1 MADTVQQWAEWTQTA
16 SEGLDDARQR
26 VNSVLNDSSATTA
39 EKDKAVQDLLIQEYY
54 VNWLVEQNAE
64 IQQTGVVPSFLSIPS
79 KTIHGALWVDG
90 SDNNKIKS
98 GTLEEFTTNQIINSD
113 RVHVADLDGASID
126 LWISSNTGNPP
137 TPQIK
142 VVRYDTNGNVM
153 GFICYNTNDTG
164 KITWRFGAS
173 NSYYESPNYNSGNR
187 NGYCCWI
194 RSGSNLPPTH
204 ANFANMARWSATTSP
219 NLDGEYILSNIQ
231 NYVFS
236 GGSVDPN
243 APWDFYNND
252 IFPGVDP
259 DNAIIPEPYNPD
271 PEKPEPELPDL
282 PGESENGGDDME
294 RNDIT
299 GVGGS
304 FGFLT
309 QYALRGS
316 DVENLGQ
323 KLWNGFKSNQSD
335 PDYPDDVTKYL
346 LNFVY
351 SVNPDTGSVNMAD
364 IMEFFVSLK
373 MYPFPLGNVH
383 TLSSSDHNLYVG
395 SGTKPIIM
403 NNIIYTMDSYVGKLD
418 CGTLTIP
425 FWFGDYRD
433 YELEIALYLPYCGT
447 VQLNPG
453 DVLGGEMHCEYIIDF
468 CTGSCTAFV
477 DCTTWDNHK
486 ITVATL
492 SGQIGADV
500 PMSATNAG
508 RVASRVLNDRV
519 KVAENIL
526 SPLKAATTGI
536 GAVMAGNFAGAFRQ
550 GFDVFIS
557 PGINEQKQLAGMGER
572 GAISAPVLGG
582 GGGFS
587 AFASLPAVFCQ
598 VRSPFFTDADNY
610 ADAVGLPSSD
620 TVIIGNCTG
629 FCAFHNVD
637 MSSLNADADAVNEIR
652 RLLESGV
659 YI

>member
-1 MADTVQQWAEWTQTA
+1 MATVEEWDAYVQEYETNIEDVRTHTQ
-16 SEGLDDARQR
+16 
-26 VNSVLNDSSATTA
+26 NILNDSTATQA
-39 EKDKAVQDLLIQEYY
+39 QKENAVRELTIQEIHLQELKAANDNIQETGIVPTSITFGKNNCGSFVFRWGGDSKIHAAMYNPISASGNVRDTDSGVSLGMFLISDVVTVSAKTAYY
-54 VNWLVEQNAE
+54 YPGDPPYNVTFSEYADTSGTYKEFGVHTATAIPSASDVKIKFTSNVLTINDSQFSSSLNTILIRAAVGDLSSPVTWSDV
-64 IQQTGVVPSFLSIPS
+64 GSYVVPLNLTYVGIVNTPS
-79 KTIHGALWVDG
+79 DIVGGNSPWDYF
-90 SDNNKIKS
+90 NNKIKPIV
-98 GTLEEFTTNQIINSD
+98 N
-113 RVHVADLDGASID
+113 
-126 LWISSNTGNPP
+126 
-137 TPQIK
+137 
-142 VVRYDTNGNVM
+142 
-153 GFICYNTNDTG
+153 
-164 KITWRFGAS
+164 
-173 NSYYESPNYNSGNR
+173 
-187 NGYCCWI
+187 
-194 RSGSNLPPTH
+194 
-204 ANFANMARWSATTSP
+204 
-219 NLDGEYILSNIQ
+219 
-231 NYVFS
+231 
-236 GGSVDPN
+236 
-243 APWDFYNND
+243 
-252 IFPGVDP
+252 P
-259 DNAIIPEPYNPD
+259 DNSVFPNGYNPD
-271 PEKPEPELPDL
+271 PEKPDPEFPELP
-282 PGESENGGDDME
+282 GEGENGGDDME

-316 DVENLGQ
+316 DIENLGQ
-323 KLWNGFKSNQSD
+323 KLWNGFKSNPSD
-335 PDYPDDVTKYL
+335 PDYPYDVTKYL

-351 SVNPDTGSVNMAD
+351 SVNPDTGSVNMSD

-383 TLSSSDHNLYVG
+383 TLVSSGYNLYVG
-395 SGTKPIIM
+395 SGTKPIVM
-403 NNIIYTMDSYVGKLD
+403 NNIIHTMDSYVGKLD

-453 DVLGGEMHCEYIIDF
+453 DVLGGVMHCEYVIDF

-492 SGQIGADV
+492 TGQIGADV

-508 RVASRVLNDRV
+508 RVASRVLNDRI

-526 SPLKAATTGI
+526 SPLKAATTGV

-557 PGINEQKQLAGMGER
+557 PAINEQKQLAGMGER

-610 ADAVGLPSSD
+610 ADAVGLPSSE
-620 TVIIGNCTG
+620 TVIIGECSG

-637 MSSLNADADAVNEIR
+637 MSNLNADADAVNEIR
-652 RLLESGV
+652 RLLESG
-659 YI
+659 IFI

>member
-1 MADTVQQWAEWTQTA
+1 MATPTETLQAWDTYISDYQTELAAHYATLDTSNQTQMQEYAIQAAHLTELKRKRQYLQDYYSQYGVLPDNVTFNA
-16 SEGLDDARQR
+16 TDAGIALYRRGEGLDPIVVTLIPGRSSETIAESEDFSLSISFDTAHAG
-26 VNSVLNDSSATTA
+26 NSAPGANGLSNIGV
-39 EKDKAVQDLLIQEYY
+39 KY
-54 VNWLVEQNAE
+54 
-64 IQQTGVVPSFLSIPS
+64 TGVNNVWFNTTWADS
-79 KTIHGALWVDG
+79 KGYLTGETANIAH
-90 SDNNKIKS
+90 
-98 GTLEEFTTNQIINSD
+98 FTDEIY
-113 RVHVADLDGASID
+113 G
-126 LWISSNTGNPP
+126 
-137 TPQIK
+137 
-142 VVRYDTNGNVM
+142 
-153 GFICYNTNDTG
+153 
-164 KITWRFGAS
+164 FGAS
-173 NSYYESPNYNSGNR
+173 VSYIPVVA
-187 NGYCCWI
+187 
-194 RSGSNLPPTH
+194 SGSRARAAFFGQGSLIHLDAANVPTE
-204 ANFANMARWSATTSP
+204 T
-219 NLDGEYILSNIQ
+219 
-231 NYVFS
+231 
-236 GGSVDPN
+236 
-243 APWDFYNND
+243 PWDYYNGEILPD
-252 IFPGVDP
+252 IDP
-259 DNAIIPEPYNPD
+259 DNAVFPDGYDTTPDKPD
-271 PEKPEPELPDL
+271 PEYPELP
-282 PGESENGGDDME
+282 GETENGGDDME

-309 QYALRGS
+309 QYALRAA
-316 DVENLGQ
+316 DIENLGQ
-323 KLWNGFKSNQSD
+323 KLWNGFKSNPAD
-335 PDYPDDVTKYL
+335 PDYPNDVTKYL

-364 IMEFFVSLK
+364 IMEFFISLK

-383 TLSSSDHNLYVG
+383 TLRSSGHNLYVG

-453 DVLGGEMHCEYIIDF
+453 DVLGGVMHCEYVIDF

-492 SGQIGADV
+492 TGQIGADV

-508 RVASRVLNDRV
+508 RVASRVLNDRI

-526 SPLKAATTGI
+526 TPLKAATTGV
-536 GAVMAGNFAGAFRQ
+536 GAIMAGNFAGAFRQ

-557 PGINEQKQLAGMGER
+557 PMLNEQKQLAGMGER

-610 ADAVGLPSSD
+610 ADSVGLPSSE

-659 YI
+659 FI

>member
-1 MADTVQQWAEWTQTA
+1 MATPTETLQAWDTYISEYQTELTAKYASLDTSNQTQMQEYAIQSAHLTELKRKRQYLQDYYA
-16 SEGLDDARQR
+16 QYGNLPANVSFDATDAGIALYRRGEGLDPI
-26 VNSVLNDSSATTA
+26 
-39 EKDKAVQDLLIQEYY
+39 AVTLIPGRSGETIAQSEDF
-54 VNWLVEQNAE
+54 
-64 IQQTGVVPSFLSIPS
+64 TLSISFDTAHAGDSAP
-79 KTIHGALWVDG
+79 GANGLQNIGVQYTG
-90 SDNNKIKS
+90 ADNVWFNTTWNAS
-98 GTLEEFTTNQIINSD
+98 GYL
-113 RVHVADLDGASID
+113 
-126 LWISSNTGNPP
+126 TGE
-137 TPQIK
+137 T
-142 VVRYDTNGNVM
+142 V
-153 GFICYNTNDTG
+153 
-164 KITWRFGAS
+164 
-173 NSYYESPNYNSGNR
+173 
-187 NGYCCWI
+187 
-194 RSGSNLPPTH
+194 
-204 ANFANMARWSATTSP
+204 
-219 NLDGEYILSNIQ
+219 NIAH
-231 NYVFS
+231 FR
-236 GGSVDPN
+236 
-243 APWDFYNND
+243 ND
-252 IFPGVDP
+252 IFGFGANLSYIPVIASGTRARLAAFGQGILIHLDAATVPTETPWDYYNGEILPNIDP
-259 DNAIIPEPYNPD
+259 DNAVFPDGYDTTPDKPNPEY
-271 PEKPEPELPDL
+271 PELP
-282 PGESENGGDDME
+282 GETENGGDDME

-316 DVENLGQ
+316 DIENLGQ
-323 KLWNGFKSNQSD
+323 KLWNGFKSNPTD

-383 TLSSSDHNLYVG
+383 TLSSSGYNFYVG

-403 NNIIYTMDSYVGKLD
+403 NNVIYTMDSYVGTLD

-453 DVLGGEMHCEYIIDF
+453 DVLGGLMHCEYVIDF

-486 ITVATL
+486 ITLASL

-508 RVASRVLNDRV
+508 RVASRVLNDRI

-536 GAVMAGNFAGAFRQ
+536 GAVMAGNFAGAIRQ

-598 VRSPFFTDADNY
+598 VRAPFFTNADNY

-637 MSSLNADADAVNEIR
+637 MSSLNADADTVNEIR
-652 RLLESGV
+652 RLLESG
-659 YI
+659 IFI

>member
-1 MADTVQQWAEWTQTA
+1 MATPTETLQAWDTYISDYQTELAAKYASLDTSNQTQMQEYAIQSAHLTELKRKRQYLQDYYA
-16 SEGLDDARQR
+16 QYGNLPANVSFDATDAGIALYRRGEGLDPIAVTLIPGRSGETIAQSEDFTLSISFDTAHA
-26 VNSVLNDSSATTA
+26 NDSAPGANGLANIGVKYTGADNVWFNTTWA
-39 EKDKAVQDLLIQEYY
+39 ASGYL
-54 VNWLVEQNAE
+54 
-64 IQQTGVVPSFLSIPS
+64 TGETANIAHFRNDIFGFGANLSYIPV
-79 KTIHGALWVDG
+79 IA
-90 SDNNKIKS
+90 S
-98 GTLEEFTTNQIINSD
+98 GTRARLASFGQGILI
-113 RVHVADLDGASID
+113 HLDAA
-126 LWISSNTGNPP
+126 TVP
-137 TPQIK
+137 TE
-142 VVRYDTNGNVM
+142 T
-153 GFICYNTNDTG
+153 
-164 KITWRFGAS
+164 
-173 NSYYESPNYNSGNR
+173 
-187 NGYCCWI
+187 
-194 RSGSNLPPTH
+194 
-204 ANFANMARWSATTSP
+204 
-219 NLDGEYILSNIQ
+219 
-231 NYVFS
+231 
-236 GGSVDPN
+236 
-243 APWDFYNND
+243 PWDFYNNEILPD
-252 IFPGVDP
+252 IDP
-259 DNAIIPEPYNPD
+259 DNAVFPDGYDTTPDKPD
-271 PEKPEPELPDL
+271 PEYPELP
-282 PGESENGGDDME
+282 GETENGGDDME
-294 RNDIT
+294 RNDTT

-316 DVENLGQ
+316 DIENLGQ
-323 KLWNGFKSNQSD
+323 KLWNGFKSNPSD

-383 TLSSSDHNLYVG
+383 NLSSSGYNFYVG

-403 NNIIYTMDSYVGKLD
+403 NNIIYTMDSYVGTLD

-433 YELEIALYLPYCGT
+433 YDLEITLYLPYCGT

-453 DVLGGEMHCEYIIDF
+453 DVLGGLMHCEYVIDF
-468 CTGSCTAFV
+468 CTGSCTAYV

-486 ITVATL
+486 ITLASL

-508 RVASRVLNDRV
+508 RVASRVLNDRI

-598 VRSPFFTDADNY
+598 VRAPFFTNADNY
-610 ADAVGLPSSD
+610 ADAVGLPSSE
-620 TVIIGNCTG
+620 TVIIGNCAG

-637 MSSLNADADAVNEIR
+637 MSTLNADADTVNEIR
-652 RLLESGV
+652 RLLESG
-659 YI
+659 IFI

>member
-1 MADTVQQWAEWTQTA
+1 MATVQEWDAFA
-16 SEGLDDARQR
+16 SDYGVQMETKRRELQQI
-26 VNSVLNDSSATTA
+26 LNDPDASQADKNKARADYAQQQRFYEMVRA
-39 EKDKAVQDLLIQEYY
+39 ENNQIQISG
-54 VNWLVEQNAE
+54 VAPDTWTIPAQNANSGLYIWSGDGQTYNCNITFPLPTQAVTE
-64 IQQTGVVPSFLSIPS
+64 TWSFATSEHFDIQLTLPIRANDTNTLTPF
-79 KTIHGALWVDG
+79 G
-90 SDNNKIKS
+90 S
-98 GTLEEFTTNQIINSD
+98 L
-113 RVHVADLDGASID
+113 
-126 LWISSNTGNPP
+126 NPP
-137 TPQIK
+137 
-142 VVRYDTNGNVM
+142 DTL
-153 GFICYNTNDTG
+153 TG
-164 KITWRFGAS
+164 DWGVKQGTGSWAGTWRFLFTDAKNNLTS
-173 NSYYESPNYNSGNR
+173 KYWEIAYETSQVYAPLMKISGTIPTVTAGTQIPCGNRQTGIPDFICGQFITVSMPGDAVENPWDYYNSE
-187 NGYCCWI
+187 I
-194 RSGSNLPPTH
+194 LP
-204 ANFANMARWSATTSP
+204 
-219 NLDGEYILSNIQ
+219 
-231 NYVFS
+231 
-236 GGSVDPN
+236 
-243 APWDFYNND
+243 D
-252 IFPGVDP
+252 IDP
-259 DNAIIPEPYNPD
+259 DNAAFPDGYNPIPDRPD
-271 PEKPEPELPDL
+271 PEYPDL
-282 PGESENGGDDME
+282 PGDTENGGDDME

-316 DVENLGQ
+316 DIENLGQ
-323 KLWNGFKSNQSD
+323 KLWNGFKSNPSD

-395 SGTKPIIM
+395 SGTKPIVM

-418 CGTLTIP
+418 CGTLSIP

-433 YELEIALYLPYCGT
+433 YELEIAIYLPYCGT

-453 DVLGGEMHCEYIIDF
+453 DVLGGEMHCEYVIDF

-536 GAVMAGNFAGAFRQ
+536 GAVMAGNFAGAIRQ

-598 VRSPFFTDADNY
+598 VRSPFFTGADNY

-637 MSSLNADADAVNEIR
+637 MSSLNADADTVNEIR

>member
-1 MADTVQQWAEWTQTA
+1 MATPTETLQAWDTYISDYQSELA
-16 SEGLDDARQR
+16 SKYASLD
-26 VNSVLNDSSATTA
+26 
-39 EKDKAVQDLLIQEYY
+39 
-54 VNWLVEQNAE
+54 
-64 IQQTGVVPSFLSIPS
+64 
-79 KTIHGALWVDG
+79 
-90 SDNNKIKS
+90 
-98 GTLEEFTTNQIINSD
+98 TTNQTQMQEYAIQSAHLTELKRKRQYLQDYYAQYGNLPANVTFDATDAGIALYRRGEGLEPIAVTLIPGRSGETIAQSEDFTLSISFDTAHAGNS
-113 RVHVADLDGASID
+113 APGA
-126 LWISSNTGNPP
+126 
-137 TPQIK
+137 
-142 VVRYDTNGNVM
+142 NGLNNIGVK
-153 GFICYNTNDTG
+153 YT
-164 KITWRFGAS
+164 GAS
-173 NSYYESPNYNSGNR
+173 NVWFNTTWTDSR
-187 NGYCCWI
+187 GY
-194 RSGSNLPPTH
+194 LT
-204 ANFANMARWSATTSP
+204 
-219 NLDGEYILSNIQ
+219 GETVNIAH
-231 NYVFS
+231 FT
-236 GGSVDPN
+236 
-243 APWDFYNND
+243 ND
-252 IFPGVDP
+252 IFGFGANLNYIPVVASGTRARLASFGQGILIHLDGDTIPTETPWDYYNNEILP
-259 DNAIIPEPYNPD
+259 DIHPENAVFPD
-271 PEKPEPELPDL
+271 GYDTTPDKPEPEYPEL
-282 PGESENGGDDME
+282 PGETENGGDDME
-294 RNDIT
+294 RNDTT

-316 DVENLGQ
+316 DIENLGQ
-323 KLWNGFKSNQSD
+323 KLWNGFKSNPSD

-351 SVNPDTGSVNMAD
+351 SVNPDTGSVNMSD

-383 TLSSSDHNLYVG
+383 TLSSSGHNLYIG
-395 SGTKPIIM
+395 SGTKPIVM
-403 NNIIYTMDSYVGKLD
+403 NNIIYTMDSYLGTLD

-433 YELEIALYLPYCGT
+433 YELEIVLYLPYCGT

-453 DVLGGEMHCEYIIDF
+453 DVLGGIMQCDYVIDF
-468 CTGSCTAFV
+468 CTGSCTAYV

-508 RVASRVLNDRV
+508 RVASRVLNDRIN
-519 KVAENIL
+519 VAENIL

-536 GAVMAGNFAGAFRQ
+536 GAVMAGNFAGGIRQ

-557 PGINEQKQLAGMGER
+557 PAINEQKQLAGMGER

-610 ADAVGLPSSD
+610 ADSVGLPSSE

-637 MSSLNADADAVNEIR
+637 MSSLQADADTVNEIR

-659 YI
+659 FI

>member
-1 MADTVQQWAEWTQTA
+1 MATVQEWDIFTSDYSVQMETK
-16 SEGLDDARQR
+16 RQELQQI
-26 VNSVLNDSSATTA
+26 LNNPDVSQS
-39 EKDKAVQDLLIQEYY
+39 EKDKARADYAQQQRFYELVRAENNQIQISGIAPDS
-54 VNWLVEQNAE
+54 WTIPAQNANSGLYTWSGDGQTYNCNITFPLPTQLVTETWTFATSEHFE
-64 IQQTGVVPSFLSIPS
+64 IQMTLPVRGNDTNTMIPF
-79 KTIHGALWVDG
+79 G
-90 SDNNKIKS
+90 S
-98 GTLEEFTTNQIINSD
+98 L
-113 RVHVADLDGASID
+113 
-126 LWISSNTGNPP
+126 NPP
-137 TPQIK
+137 DA
-142 VVRYDTNGNVM
+142 V
-153 GFICYNTNDTG
+153 TG
-164 KITWRFGAS
+164 DWGVKQGTGSWAGTWRFLFTDAKNNLTS
-173 NSYYESPNYNSGNR
+173 KYWEIAYETSQVYAPLMKISGTIPTVTAGSQIPCGNR
-187 NGYCCWI
+187 QTGIPSFICGQFI
-194 RSGSNLPPTH
+194 TVSMPGDTVSN
-204 ANFANMARWSATTSP
+204 
-219 NLDGEYILSNIQ
+219 
-231 NYVFS
+231 
-236 GGSVDPN
+236 
-243 APWDFYNND
+243 PWDYYNTEILPD
-252 IFPGVDP
+252 IDP
-259 DNAIIPEPYNPD
+259 DNAAFPDGYDITPEKPD
-271 PEKPEPELPDL
+271 PEYPELP
-282 PGESENGGDDME
+282 GETENGGDDME
-294 RNDIT
+294 RNDTT

-309 QYALRGS
+309 QYALRAV
-316 DVENLGQ
+316 DIENLGK
-323 KLWNGFKSNQSD
+323 KLWNGFKSNPSD

-383 TLSSSDHNLYVG
+383 TLSSSDHNLYIG

-403 NNIIYTMDSYVGKLD
+403 NNIIYTMDSYLGTLD

-453 DVLGGEMHCEYIIDF
+453 DVLGGELHCDYVIDF

-486 ITVATL
+486 ITVASL
-492 SGQIGADV
+492 AGQIGADV

-508 RVASRVLNDRV
+508 RVASRVLNDRI

-526 SPLKAATTGI
+526 SPLKAATTAA
-536 GAVMAGNFAGAFRQ
+536 GAVMSGNFAGAIRQ
-550 GFDVFIS
+550 GFDVFIT
-557 PGINEQKQLAGMGER
+557 PAINEQKQLAGMGER

-587 AFASLPAVFCQ
+587 AFANLPAVFCQ

-637 MSSLNADADAVNEIR
+637 MTSLNADANTVNEIR

-659 YI
+659 FI